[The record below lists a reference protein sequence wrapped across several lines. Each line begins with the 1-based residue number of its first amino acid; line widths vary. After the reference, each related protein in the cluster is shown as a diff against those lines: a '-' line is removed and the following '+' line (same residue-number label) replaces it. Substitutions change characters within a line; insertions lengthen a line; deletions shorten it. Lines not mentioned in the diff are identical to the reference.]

1 MFKLI
6 KMFIYL
12 IIIVSIVVVFIM
24 WNGGE
29 KLRWFGKKSEN
40 VGKTI
45 KEKTEYIGDKSDKIK
60 ENLDNKKETIE
71 GTVKTVV
78 ETAEKHGIIRRE
90 GVEKP
95 EVRGK
100 K

>member
-1 MFKLI
+1 MFKLL

-12 IIIVSIVVVFIM
+12 IIISAIVIVFIM
-24 WNGGE
+24 YNGGE

-45 KEKTEYIGDKSDKIK
+45 KE
-60 ENLDNKKETIE
+60 NLDNKKEAIE
-71 GTVKTVV
+71 GKVKTVV

-90 GVEKP
+90 GAEKP

-100 K
+100 Q

>member
-1 MFKLI
+1 MFRLI

-12 IIIVSIVVVFIM
+12 IIIATIVIVFIM
-24 WNGGE
+24 YNGGD

-45 KEKTEYIGDKSDKIK
+45 KEKTEYMGDKSDKIK
-60 ENLDNKKETIE
+60 KNLDNKKEAIE

-78 ETAEKHGIIRRE
+78 KTAEKHGIIRRE
-90 GVEKP
+90 K
-95 EVRGK
+95 GK
-100 K
+100 SNE

>member
-12 IIIVSIVVVFIM
+12 IIIAGVVIFFIM

-45 KEKTEYIGDKSDKIK
+45 KEKTEYIGDKSDRIK
-60 ENLDNKKETIE
+60 ENIEGKKEVIE
-71 GTVKTVV
+71 GKVKTVV
-78 ETAEKHGIIRRE
+78 ETAERHGIIKRE
-90 GVEKP
+90 KED
-95 EVRGK
+95 RSK

>member
-1 MFKLI
+1 MFRLI

-12 IIIVSIVVVFIM
+12 IIIISVVVVFIM
-24 WNGGE
+24 YNGGE
-29 KLRWFGKKSEN
+29 KLRWFGKKSED

-60 ENLDNKKETIE
+60 ENLDDKKEAIE
-71 GTVKTVV
+71 GKVKTVV

-90 GVEKP
+90 KEKT
-95 EVRGK
+95 GK
-100 K
+100 E

>member
-1 MFKLI
+1 MFRLI

-40 VGKTI
+40 IGKTI
-45 KEKTEYIGDKSDKIK
+45 KDKTEYIGDKSDRLK
-60 ENLDNKKETIE
+60 EDIEGKKEAIE
-71 GTVKTVV
+71 GKVKTVV

-90 GVEKP
+90 KEGS
-95 EVRGK
+95 GK
-100 K
+100 Q

>member
-12 IIIVSIVVVFIM
+12 IIIVSVVVVFIM

-60 ENLDNKKETIE
+60 ENLDNKKDAIE

-90 GVEKP
+90 VEAKP
-95 EVRGK
+95 EVRSK